1 MTFLVTILPAIILII
16 LSGLFSGLTLGL
28 MSLDP
33 YELERKAKLGNP
45 YAQKVYPIRKRGNE
59 LLTALLLGNAAINSA
74 LSIFLTSLTTGIIA
88 GILSTVL
95 IFVFGEVIPQASISR
110 HAIRFGAIMAP
121 VVKGLLFIT
130 YPITKPFGM
139 LLDKVLGHELRT
151 IYSKQELVEI
161 IAEHEDMP
169 NSSIDADEERIIIGA
184 LRFSDKTTHDI
195 MTPRTVVFCLQKN
208 TLIDENLI
216 NLIKSEGY
224 SRIPVYGQDIDHIEG
239 IFNIKDLLGVYGGV
253 VSDFVRPVISVGEN
267 LKLDELKNTL
277 LQSHQHIAIV
287 HDEFGGFSGIV
298 TLEDILEEVIGREI
312 MDENDTDADMQEV
325 ARKLGQ
331 K

>member
-1 MTFLVTILPAIILII
+1 MTFFVTILPAIILIL

-28 MSLDP
+28 MALDP
-33 YELERKAKLGNP
+33 YELGRKAKLGNP

-74 LSIFLTSLTTGIIA
+74 LAIFLTSLTTGIVA
-88 GILSTVL
+88 GLLSTVL
-95 IFVFGEVIPQASISR
+95 IFVFGEVIPQSFISR
-110 HAIRFGAIMAP
+110 HAIRFGAAVSP
-121 VVKGLLFIT
+121 LVSGLLFIT

-139 LLDKVLGHELRT
+139 LLDRVLGHELRT
-151 IYSKQELVEI
+151 IYSKQELAEI

-184 LRFSDKTTHDI
+184 LRFSDRCTADI
-195 MTPRTVVFCLQKN
+195 MTPRTVVFCLQLN
-208 TLIDENLI
+208 TVIDTNLI

-224 SRIPVYGQDIDHIEG
+224 SRIPVCGQNIDHIEG
-239 IFNIKDLLGVYGGV
+239 IINIKDLLGVYDGV

-267 LKLDELKNTL
+267 VKLDELKNTL

-325 ARKLGQ
+325 ARKLVQ
-331 K
+331 R